1 MAHMNLMMLYQENF
15 QDIQEFRDLYMAMSK
30 VCDELDLKFRR
41 CEDDASAVLKEKGI
55 DEPTSVQLN
64 KAIDAFDEEHHA
76 ILFL

>member
-1 MAHMNLMMLYQENF
+1 MVT
-15 QDIQEFRDLYMAMSK
+15 DL
-30 VCDELDLKFRR
+30 LT
-41 CEDDASAVLKEKGI
+41 ASAVLKEKGI